1 MNQEDVDRML
11 DKQDAEYDDYYHAE
25 IENEDEDGLL
35 DTLEIRKV
43 LALESIAQHLKALN
57 EMLNEAFTAYFYT
70 QK

>member
-11 DKQDAEYDDYYHAE
+11 AYQDILHDEYE
-25 IENEDEDGLL
+25 NSIEMQPI
-35 DTLEIRKV
+35 LEMRKV
-43 LALESIAQHLKALN
+43 IALESIAQHLKALN